1 MVPAKGQGGMND
13 GGGHREKVTDS
24 RNIVEIQSREHLVC
38 HRGICVGGSGARKVS
53 LSQVS

>member
-1 MVPAKGQGGMND
+1 MVPAKGQGGVND
-13 GGGHREKVTDS
+13 GGGHRQKVTDS

-53 LSQVS
+53 LS